1 MGYGVRPFGPH
12 RRRMWGFWAGAMSL
26 FAGGAVLAG
35 EIAPS
40 QVTPDSLAP
49 PPMTHAA
56 APVLPSPAPMAA
68 PAGAQTLRF
77 RLARLVVVDGYE
89 EFAAP
94 TAALTK
100 PLEGRTVSV
109 ADLFALAGAVE
120 AIYASHGYA
129 LVRVTVPAQ
138 RLVDGGEARLSVID
152 GFVERLELDGVPER
166 ARARLHSRAHTPAR
180 ARTRTQIHAYAHAT
194 HASAR
199 ARARAKT
206 GRQADTRTLA
216 RARARAYTHTRTHSP
231 SS

>member
-1 MGYGVRPFGPH
+1 
-12 RRRMWGFWAGAMSL
+12 
-26 FAGGAVLAG
+26 
-35 EIAPS
+35 
-40 QVTPDSLAP
+40 
-49 PPMTHAA
+49 
-56 APVLPSPAPMAA
+56 MAA

-138 RLVDGGEARLSVID
+138 RLAR
-152 GFVERLELDGVPER
+152 RLGV
-166 ARARLHSRAHTPAR
+166 AAGCSRAPIA
-180 ARTRTQIHAYAHAT
+180 
-194 HASAR
+194 
-199 ARARAKT
+199 
-206 GRQADTRTLA
+206 GRGTAGPWR
-216 RARARAYTHTRTHSP
+216 R
-231 SS
+231 